1 MCTSHSLL
9 HIEPERQRTRTA
21 RRERGGIHR
30 YEGSDFARTAGA
42 LGPRRNVMRWAGSLN
57 VAATDLDGGC
67 MDQFQAWVGNEPAG
81 PTREPWDEAAQDAV
95 SAGLAAWVTDCIA
108 TAIDWST
115 APAFISRT
123 RRAGS
128 TNNQDWPR

>member
-1 MCTSHSLL
+1 M
-9 HIEPERQRTRTA
+9 
-21 RRERGGIHR
+21 HR
-30 YEGSDFARTAGA
+30 YGKSGFLYCR
-42 LGPRRNVMRWAGSLN
+42 PSCPHQNVIRWADCLK
-57 VAATDLDGGC
+57 VAASDLDGGC

-81 PTREPWDEAAQDAV
+81 PARETWNEAAQDAV

-128 TNNQDWPR
+128 TNN